1 MVNIYVMDK
10 EFQTVGVID
19 VYESLLWTD
28 RFYTYGDFELYTA
41 FDPKIVDI
49 CKQDYFMYINESP
62 HLMVIESINV
72 ESDVEKGNN
81 LKITGR
87 SLESMIDRRIVWE
100 QIVIPNKKPFHTFV
114 KEMLEDNIIDPWP
127 YNGNRNN
134 KRRNTSQQKISD
146 DRKIE
151 NFYYVDT
158 TDPAIIGLTLVETY
172 YFGENLYDLFTT
184 LFEDNF
190 NKTIGYKIL
199 LDENNRFRFEL
210 YTGVDRS
217 YEQGDGYV
225 KTQDTV
231 KCAQKTYYE
240 KVSEGVYVL
249 TSDTKFKKKKKYY
262 EKVEILP
269 FVVFSPQFDN
279 VVNSNYLDSI
289 QDMKNV
295 ALVAEPEPTQTPE
308 GGGGEEGEVPEGA
321 LVAGDEVH
329 LPRETLIVGKGHGI
343 DRRELFS
350 DASDLQK
357 ADFEDDDDYKIALQD
372 RGKDDLH
379 EHKRVTSYEG
389 EVEASRQFVY
399 NKDFF
404 MGDIVQMSNEYG
416 MGGKARVVE
425 WVLSIDKDGITSY
438 PTFDAVQIID
448 DDAEE
453 EDNS

>member
-1 MVNIYVMDK
+1 MVNVYVLDK

-49 CKQDYFMYINESP
+49 CKQDYYMYINESP
-62 HLMVIESINV
+62 HLMVIEGIEV

-87 SLESMIDRRIVWE
+87 SLESMIDRRIVWK

-134 KRRNTSQQKISD
+134 KRRNTSQQKIAD

-151 NFYYVDT
+151 NFDCIDT
-158 TDPAIIGLTLVETY
+158 EDEQIIGLTLKETY
-172 YFGENLYDLFTT
+172 YFGENLYDLFVT
-184 LFEDNF
+184 LIEEDF
-190 NKTIGYKIL
+190 NKTVGYKVL
-199 LDENNRFRFEL
+199 LSDDNRFKFQL

-217 YEQGDGYV
+217 YEQKEYV
-225 KTQDTV
+225 KTADTV
-231 KCAQKTYYE
+231 KCASKTYYE
-240 KVSEGVYVL
+240 EVREGVYEV

-262 EKVEILP
+262 EHREILP
-269 FVVFSPQFDN
+269 FIVFSPQFDN
-279 VVNSNYLDSI
+279 VVNSNYLDNI
-289 QDMKNV
+289 QDMKNIT
-295 ALVAEPEPTQTPE
+295 LVAEAEPTPDPE
-308 GGGGEEGEVPEGA
+308 GGGGEEAEVPEGA

-329 LPRETLIVGKGHGI
+329 LPRKTLIVGKGHGTE
-343 DRRELFS
+343 RREMFS
-350 DASDLQK
+350 DASDIQESE
-357 ADFEDDDDYKIALQD
+357 FEDDDDYKRALQD

-404 MGDIVQMSNEYG
+404 MGDMVQMSNEYG

-438 PTFDAVQIID
+438 PTFDAVQLID